1 MYIIYIDFYVKI
13 ILFLVSD
20 FVICI
25 FFIIYKYFLKIYG
38 DIVSKVYYVS
48 YLRKSI
54 FLVFK

>member
-38 DIVSKVYYVS
+38 YIVSKVYYVS

-54 FLVFK
+54 F

>member
-25 FFIIYKYFLKIYG
+25 FFIIYKYFLKIYE